1 MNDVSRDHLVKKQ
14 KLVERRTML
23 RMELQVQATA
33 AIALVLWGLTA
44 INSESSRVVC
54 ALSGRLSNII
64 GDTDDENGV

>member
-44 INSESSRVVC
+44 VDSKSSQVLC

-64 GDTDDENGV
+64 GGIDDENGV